1 MSSSLPL
8 RFRLFGKQRKPRILT
23 RAGPSEH
30 GRIYSVRYITVNK
43 IESVTKAFR
52 QRVVKKMLSVATD
65 ITFQNSLTSP
75 DKYDRLKDATEF
87 SVRL

>member
-8 RFRLFGKQRKPRILT
+8 RFRLFGKQRKPRILS

-30 GRIYSVRYITVNK
+30 GRIYSVRYITANK

-52 QRVVKKMLSVATD
+52 QRVVKKKMLSVATD
-65 ITFQNSLTSP
+65 ITFQNSLTF
-75 DKYDRLKDATEF
+75 A
-87 SVRL
+87 